1 MIRIH
6 LLKYIFILVYVT
18 TLSCRSIPTY
28 TPGAV
33 PEFSSFD
40 EFYKSKLTKS
50 KELNVR
56 PGNEEKLI
64 RKSPGKTP
72 IAILYI
78 HGFGASRAEGEEV
91 VDKLADTFQANT
103 YYLRHPGHGTTAED
117 HRDRIYY
124 DYLEEGR
131 ITLKMMKL
139 LGDKVIIVG
148 TSMGGLV
155 ATHLAS
161 KYPEDVNGLILAS
174 PFYDFE
180 DKTSRI
186 LNFYGG
192 ITLTHLLFGKQRN
205 ISYEK
210 WKPEIQKLSTPEYDK
225 YWTTK
230 QYYEAIIP
238 LNDLRRAVS
247 TDETYKN
254 IQIPTLLMY
263 YFKNELEKDKAA
275 STNKMI
281 YAFNEFSST
290 KQPGSLNKLVRIEN
304 GNHILLSKY
313 INIDKKLVTLEME
326 TFIKNFIVKK

>member
-1 MIRIH
+1 MKFSKSIYYVFV
-6 LLKYIFILVYVT
+6 LVFISLS
-18 TLSCRSIPTY
+18 SCRSIPSY
-28 TPGAV
+28 KPGAS
-33 PEFSSFD
+33 PEFTSFD
-40 EFYKSKLTKS
+40 DFYKLKLSKS
-50 KELNVR
+50 KEMNVR

-103 YYLRHPGHGTTAED
+103 YYLRHPGHGTTSED
-117 HRDRIYY
+117 HRDRMYY

-155 ATHLAS
+155 ATYLAS
-161 KYPEDVNGLILAS
+161 RYPEDVNGLILAS

-192 ITLTHLLFGKQRN
+192 VSLTHMLFGKIRD
-205 ISYEK
+205 ISYNK
-210 WKPEIQKLSTPEYDK
+210 WKPEIQKLSTPEYDNF
-225 YWTTK
+225 WTTK
-230 QYYEAIIP
+230 QYFEALIP

-247 TDETYKN
+247 TDETYKT
-254 IQIPTLLMY
+254 IQTPALLMY
-263 YFKNELEKDKAA
+263 YYKNEVEKDRAA
-275 STNKMI
+275 SVKMMI
-281 YAFNEFSST
+281 NVFNEFPST
-290 KQPGSLNKLVRIEN
+290 KQPGSLNKLVNIEN

-313 INIDKKLVTLEME
+313 INIDKKLVTFEME
-326 TFIKNFIVKK
+326 TFVKNFVVKK

>member
-1 MIRIH
+1 MNITKS
-6 LLKYIFILVYVT
+6 LFSLFLWIFF
-18 TLSCRSIPTY
+18 SSSNCRSIPNY
-28 TPGAV
+28 KPGA
-33 PEFSSFD
+33 PLEFTSFD
-40 EFYKSKLTKS
+40 EFYKQKLSKS
-50 KELNVR
+50 KEMNVR

-117 HRDRIYY
+117 HRDRMYY

-131 ITLKMMKL
+131 IALKMMKL

-155 ATHLAS
+155 ATYLAS

-174 PFYDFE
+174 PFYDFD
-180 DKTSRI
+180 DKTTRI

-192 ITLTHLLFGKQRN
+192 ITLTHLLFGKTRD

-210 WKPEIQKLSTPEYDK
+210 WKPELQKLSSPEYDK

-230 QYYEAIIP
+230 QYYEALIP

-247 TDETYKN
+247 TDETYKA
-254 IQIPTLLMY
+254 IQTPTLLMY
-263 YFKNELEKDKAA
+263 YYKNEVERDKAA
-275 STNKMI
+275 SVKMMVN
-281 YAFNEFSST
+281 AFHEFPST
-290 KQPGSLNKLVRIEN
+290 KQPGSLNKLVKIEN

-313 INIDKKLVTLEME
+313 INIDKKMPTIEME
-326 TFIKNFIVKK
+326 NFIKNFVAKK